1 MFFLKKIQQRCSLIG
16 KSLRFVFLFFCFSL
30 AGRSSDTLDH
40 FKVFP
45 ENEEQQPCQER
56 LLSRQS

>member
-16 KSLRFVFLFFCFSL
+16 KRLGFVFLFFCFSL

-45 ENEEQQPCQER
+45 ENEEQLPAR
-56 LLSRQS
+56 SSY